1 MAVSMFAVILI
12 PFVFALLVFLLIK
25 SPKAGAVFA
34 GVLVCLVLAGLFG
47 GRFLASG
54 AGGGIA
60 LMPLIVIVL
69 PFVFVLLILLLA
81 KAPKV
86 GIGVLVALVALAVA
100 GIFVAVP
107 VSHRRVAYV
116 EESPGV
122 DTAVPR
128 GSAEPGGAAPIWSE
142 GVEKEFEADVGAAP
156 IWSEGVEKEFEAD
169 VYPSKLSAVRA
180 AGAQLGKSI
189 PGLARDPNSSP
200 RMVIFQQTLEYR
212 LIAELRDA
220 LREALPDVPC
230 DIEAESRAVT
240 GDEIGVALY
249 FGEHDTRPA
258 PWAES
263 PEATVAS
270 GQIDINLSGHRG
282 KVHIPVRFTEKPWV
296 EDFATFANMRPKR
309 QFSVGSSSTACL
321 SESEAREQAMHDA
334 AGQVQRRI
342 GRQWKVPGV
351 GELAISPQDL
361 REGGFIV
368 DTFLQ
373 SFYGSA
379 GRIWRQAVLMD
390 ASPQKLSWLEARMNR
405 AARAERTSWARM
417 GFSVIGVLVLIGSIY
432 FFLNMATRGYYEWSL
447 RIAGAV
453 LAIVAVVSVLMMV
466 Q

>member
-122 DTAVPR
+122 ASVVHG
-128 GSAEPGGAAPIWSE
+128 GSMEPG
-142 GVEKEFEADVGAAP
+142 GAAP

-390 ASPQKLSWLEARMNR
+390 ASPQKLSWLEARRNR

>member
-122 DTAVPR
+122 ASVVR
-128 GSAEPGGAAPIWSE
+128 GSMEPG
-142 GVEKEFEADVGAAP
+142 GAAP